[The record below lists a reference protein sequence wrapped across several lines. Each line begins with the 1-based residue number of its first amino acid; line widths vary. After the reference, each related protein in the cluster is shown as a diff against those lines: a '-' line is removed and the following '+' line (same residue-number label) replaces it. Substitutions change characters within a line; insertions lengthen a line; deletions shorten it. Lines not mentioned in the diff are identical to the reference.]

1 MRRNII
7 YLISLCLFVFVSCEK
22 EQEVKNNRHNLGP
35 NELKIMSFNMREPAD
50 GGKDEWAVRAGA
62 VMAMFDDQQPSLM
75 GFQEAG
81 HASINRYLKAILPN
95 YGYVFVDELENKNSM
110 AYRPELLKVV
120 KKGLIWL
127 TDTPNIPSMSSSGYV
142 RTARWAIF
150 EIIAT
155 GTQFFYINTHFDLSM
170 TDQKQNQRYINKLIT
185 QQNKDNLPV
194 VMTGDFNVESNTG
207 VFDSIKET
215 MVCTRDVAP
224 ITDQEYTYNAWGN
237 SAKFRII
244 DHIFMSKELVCS
256 EYKTVTQSYENHYY
270 VSDHYPIY
278 SIINFD
284 NHE

>member
-1 MRRNII
+1 MRKIF
-7 YLISLCLFVFVSCEK
+7 YLISLSLFLFASCEK
-22 EQEVKNNRHNLGP
+22 APEVKSNRHDLGP
-35 NELKIMSFNMREPAD
+35 NELKVMSFNVREPAD

-62 VMAMFDDQQPSLM
+62 VMAMFDDQQASVI

-81 HASINRYLKAILPN
+81 HSSINRYLTAILPN

-127 TDTPNIPSMSSSGYV
+127 TDTPNVPSMSSSGYV
-142 RTARWAIF
+142 RTARWVIF
-150 EIIAT
+150 EIKAT
-155 GTQFFYINTHFDLSM
+155 GTQFFYVNTHFDLSM
-170 TDQKQNQRYINKLIT
+170 TDQKMNQRYINKMIA

-194 VMTGDFNVESNTG
+194 VMTGDFNVESDTG
-207 VFDSIKET
+207 VFESIAET

-224 ITDQEYTYNAWGN
+224 ITDQEFTYNAWGN
-237 SAKFRII
+237 SSKFRII

-270 VSDHYPIY
+270 LSDHYPIY

>member
-1 MRRNII
+1 MRKIF
-7 YLISLCLFVFVSCEK
+7 YLISLCLFLFASCEK
-22 EQEVKNNRHNLGP
+22 APEVKNNRHNLGS
-35 NELKIMSFNMREPAD
+35 NELKIMSFNVREPAD

-62 VMAMFDDQQPSLM
+62 VMAMFDDHQASVI

-81 HASINRYLKAILPN
+81 HSSINRYLTAILPN
-95 YGYVFVDELENKNSM
+95 YGYVFVDELENKNPM

-127 TDTPNIPSMSSSGYV
+127 TATPNVPSMSSSGYV
-142 RTARWAIF
+142 RTARWVIF
-150 EIIAT
+150 EINAT

-170 TDQKQNQRYINKLIT
+170 TDQKMNQRYINKLIT
-185 QQNKDNLPV
+185 QQNKDNLPI
-194 VMTGDFNVESNTG
+194 VMTGDFNVESDTG
-207 VFDSIKET
+207 VFDSIAET

-237 SAKFRII
+237 SSKFRII

-256 EYKTVTQSYENHYY
+256 EYKTVTQAYGNHHYI
-270 VSDHYPIY
+270 SDHYPVY

>member
-1 MRRNII
+1 MRKIF
-7 YLISLCLFVFVSCEK
+7 YLISLCLFVFASCDK
-22 EQEVKNNRHNLGP
+22 EPEVKNNRHDLGP
-35 NELKIMSFNMREPAD
+35 NELKIMSFNVREPAD

-62 VMAMFDDQQPSLM
+62 VMAMFDDQQASVI

-81 HASINRYLKAILPN
+81 HESINRYLTAVLPN
-95 YGYVFVDELENKNSM
+95 YGYVFVDELENKNPM
-110 AYRPELLKVV
+110 AYRPELLRVV

-127 TDTPNIPSMSSSGYV
+127 TDTPNVPSMSSSGYV
-142 RTARWAIF
+142 RTARWVIF

-155 GTQFFYINTHFDLSM
+155 GTQFFFINTHYDLSM
-170 TDQKQNQRYINKLIT
+170 TDQKLNQRYINRLIS
-185 QQNKDNLPV
+185 QQNEEGLPV
-194 VMTGDFNVESNTG
+194 VMTGDFNVESDTG

-237 SAKFRII
+237 TPKARII

-256 EYKTVTQSYENHYY
+256 EYKTVMQAYGNHHFI
-270 VSDHYPIY
+270 SDHYPVY

>member
-1 MRRNII
+1 MRKIF
-7 YLISLCLFVFVSCEK
+7 YLISLSLFLFASCEK
-22 EQEVKNNRHNLGP
+22 APEVKSNRHDLGP
-35 NELKIMSFNMREPAD
+35 NELKIMSFNVREPAD

-62 VMAMFDDQQPSLM
+62 VMAMFDDHQPSVI

-81 HASINRYLKAILPN
+81 HSSINRYLTAILPN

-127 TDTPNIPSMSSSGYV
+127 TDTPNVPSMSSSGYV
-142 RTARWAIF
+142 RTARWVIF
-150 EIIAT
+150 EINAT
-155 GTQFFYINTHFDLSM
+155 GTQFFFINTHFDLSM
-170 TDQKQNQRYINKLIT
+170 TDQKLNQRYINKMIA

-194 VMTGDFNVESNTG
+194 VMTGDFNVESDTG

-224 ITDQEYTYNAWGN
+224 ITDSVKTYNAWGN
-237 SAKFRII
+237 TPKARII
-244 DHIFMSKELVCS
+244 DHIFMSKELDCS
-256 EYKTVTQSYENHYY
+256 EYKTVTQAYGNHHYI
-270 VSDHYPIY
+270 SDHYPVY

>member
-1 MRRNII
+1 MRKIF
-7 YLISLCLFVFVSCEK
+7 YLISLCLFVFASCEK
-22 EQEVKNNRHNLGP
+22 APEEKHNRHDLGP
-35 NELKIMSFNMREPAD
+35 NELKIMSFNVREPAD
-50 GGKDEWAVRAGA
+50 GGKDEWAVRADA
-62 VMAMFDDQQPSLM
+62 VMAMIDDQQPSLL
-75 GFQEAG
+75 GFQEAS
-81 HASINRYLKAILPN
+81 HKYINKYLKAILPS
-95 YGYVFVDELENKNSM
+95 YGYVFIDELENQNSM

-127 TDTPNIPSMSSSGYV
+127 TDTPNVPSMSSSGYV
-142 RTARWAIF
+142 RTARWVIF

-155 GTQFFYINTHFDLSM
+155 GTQFFYVNTHYDLSS
-170 TDQKQNQRYINKLIT
+170 TDQKANMRCINKMIT
-185 QQNKDNLPV
+185 QQNKDKLPV

-207 VFDSIKET
+207 VFDSIAET

-237 SAKFRII
+237 SSKFRII

-256 EYKTVTQSYENHYY
+256 EYKTVTQSYDSHYY
-270 VSDHYPIY
+270 ISDHYPVY

>member
-1 MRRNII
+1 MRKIF
-7 YLISLCLFVFVSCEK
+7 YLISLCLFVFASCEK
-22 EQEVKNNRHNLGP
+22 EPEVKNNRHNLGP

-81 HASINRYLKAILPN
+81 HSSINRYLKAILPN

-127 TDTPNIPSMSSSGYV
+127 TDTPNVPSMSTSGYV
-142 RTARWAIF
+142 RTARWVIF

-155 GTQFFYINTHFDLSM
+155 GTQFFFIDTHFDLSM
-170 TDQKQNQRYINKLIT
+170 TDQKVNLRHINKLIT
-185 QQNKDNLPV
+185 QQNKEKLPI
-194 VMTGDFNVESNTG
+194 VMTGDFNVESDTG
-207 VFDSIKET
+207 VFESIAET

-224 ITDQEYTYNAWGN
+224 ITDQEFTYNAWGN
-237 SAKFRII
+237 SSKFRII

-256 EYKTVTQSYENHYY
+256 EYKTVTQAYGNHHYI
-270 VSDHYPIY
+270 SDHYPVY

>member
-1 MRRNII
+1 MRKIF
-7 YLISLCLFVFVSCEK
+7 YLISLSLFLFASCEK
-22 EQEVKNNRHNLGP
+22 APEVKSNRHDLGP
-35 NELKIMSFNMREPAD
+35 NELKIMSFNVREPAD

-62 VMAMFDDQQPSLM
+62 VMAMFDDHQPSVI

-81 HASINRYLKAILPN
+81 HSSINRYLTAILPN

-127 TDTPNIPSMSSSGYV
+127 TDTPNVPSMSSSGYV
-142 RTARWAIF
+142 RTARWVIF
-150 EIIAT
+150 EINAT
-155 GTQFFYINTHFDLSM
+155 GTQFFFINTHFDLSM
-170 TDQKQNQRYINKLIT
+170 TDQKLNQRYINKLIT
-185 QQNKDNLPV
+185 QQNKDNLPI
-194 VMTGDFNVESNTG
+194 VMTGDFNVESDTG

-224 ITDQEYTYNAWGN
+224 ITDSVKTYNAWGN
-237 SAKFRII
+237 TPKARII
-244 DHIFMSKELVCS
+244 DHIFMSKELDCS
-256 EYKTVTQSYENHYY
+256 EYKTVTQAYGNHHYI
-270 VSDHYPIY
+270 SDHYPVY

>member
-1 MRRNII
+1 MRKIF
-7 YLISLCLFVFVSCEK
+7 YLISLSLFLFASCEK
-22 EQEVKNNRHNLGP
+22 APEVKSNRHDLGP
-35 NELKIMSFNMREPAD
+35 NELKVMSFNVREPAD

-62 VMAMFDDQQPSLM
+62 VMAMFDDQQASVI

-81 HASINRYLKAILPN
+81 HSSINRYLTAILPN

-127 TDTPNIPSMSSSGYV
+127 TDTPNVPSMSSSGYV
-142 RTARWAIF
+142 RTARWVIF
-150 EIIAT
+150 EIKAT
-155 GTQFFYINTHFDLSM
+155 GTQFFYVNTHFDLSM
-170 TDQKQNQRYINKLIT
+170 TDQKMNQRYINKMIA

-194 VMTGDFNVESNTG
+194 VMTGDFNVESGTG
-207 VFDSIKET
+207 VFESIAET

-224 ITDQEYTYNAWGN
+224 ITDQEFTYNAWGN
-237 SAKFRII
+237 SSKFRII

-270 VSDHYPIY
+270 LSDHYPIY

>member
-1 MRRNII
+1 MRRKFI
-7 YLISLCLFVFVSCEK
+7 YLISLCLLAFSACEK
-22 EQEVKNNRHNLGP
+22 EQEVKNNRHDLGP
-35 NELKIMSFNMREPAD
+35 DELKIMSFNVREPAD
-50 GGKDEWAVRAGA
+50 GGKDEWAVRASA
-62 VMAMFDDQQPSLM
+62 VMEMFDDHQPSLV

-81 HASINRYLKAILPN
+81 HTAINRYLTAILPN
-95 YGYVFVDELENKNSM
+95 YGYVFIDELENKNSM

-127 TDTPNIPSMSSSGYV
+127 TDTPNVPSMSSSGYV
-142 RTARWAIF
+142 RTARWVIF

-170 TDQKQNQRYINKLIT
+170 TDQKQNQRYINKLIA
-185 QQNKDNLPV
+185 QQNKDNLPI

-207 VFDSIKET
+207 VFDSIQET

-244 DHIFMSKELVCS
+244 DHIFMSKELECS
-256 EYKTVTQSYENHYY
+256 EYKTVTQSYDNHYY
-270 VSDHYPIY
+270 ISDHYPVY